1 MMSYGT
7 SDGQTAF
14 VACVCV
20 CLCVC
25 VRVCVCMHVCVR
37 VFLSAQMMAELLE
50 FRALD
55 EDSQV
60 MPRLGKALSRILPSM
75 QRPPSA

>member
-1 MMSYGT
+1 MM
-7 SDGQTAF
+7 AKLLLWR
-14 VACVCV
+14 VCVCVCVCACVCVHACVCV
-20 CLCVC
+20 CAC
-25 VRVCVCMHVCVR
+25 